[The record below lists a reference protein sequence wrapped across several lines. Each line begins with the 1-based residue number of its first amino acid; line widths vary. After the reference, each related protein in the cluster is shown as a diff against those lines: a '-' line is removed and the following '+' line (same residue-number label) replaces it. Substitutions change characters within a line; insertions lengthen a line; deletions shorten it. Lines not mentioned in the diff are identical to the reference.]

1 MKAYKKY
8 LYLNIFFIFALFF
21 SELCLMYF
29 TTGSFEHIRTVFF
42 FSLSVGAVIT
52 FITALI
58 GRKRLFKTV
67 MLTVLIIVYLCFITE
82 ILLYRSFGF
91 FYPPE
96 TVFNM
101 APDVMG
107 SYSGGIL
114 KTALSGIFPVIILFL
129 PISLFSIFHKYISVG
144 YVKKSGLWILF
155 FALGILAHFL
165 TVTMLDKGEG
175 GEISDSDY
183 HAESFDFNEGVKR
196 FGLAE
201 SIRLNFVYSLSGV
214 PGIDAENTDGKTHN
228 TEGKL
233 IMTNYNEKNIDFS
246 KIKNTATDKKILG
259 LCDHFST
266 VSPSEKNKYTGL
278 FEGKNLIF
286 ICAEAFSPYSV
297 SKERTPTLH
306 KLMNEGFVFTD
317 YYQPSFGEST
327 SGGEYSL
334 LLGQVPKKDSGE
346 KGMSMRLACDEN
358 LKYSLPALF
367 NEKGYNTN
375 GFHNNSYTY
384 YGRDVTHPKMNMNW
398 YGCNGC
404 VTNDGSYLDL
414 SNVLSPGWPRLDSEL
429 IKATVDMYVHGT
441 KPFFT
446 YYLTVSGHNN
456 YSFEENTAARRNKSS
471 VSALRYSERVK
482 AYLAAQ
488 FELEKALA
496 ELISL
501 LEDAGVLNETVIAL
515 SNDHYPYGLSPLWQ
529 GNGGRDYISE
539 LYGKEVKTA
548 SDREKGA
555 FFIWCANMKSAVIV
569 DKPTSSFD
577 VMPTLLNLFG
587 IDFDSRLLAGRDAL
601 SSEKGLVFFS
611 DYSWKTEVA
620 QYDAGSGKITKFK
633 PVSDERIKE
642 IHGEVRDRIKFSKLI
657 RQKSFFKLLKA
668 CLNE

>member
-8 LYLNIFFIFALFF
+8 LYLNLFFIFILFF
-21 SELCLMYF
+21 SEICLAYF
-29 TTGSFEHIRTVFF
+29 TTGSFEHIRTVFL
-42 FSLSVGAVIT
+42 FSLSIASVIA

-58 GRKRLFKTV
+58 GRKRLFRIITV
-67 MLTVLIIVYLCFITE
+67 LTLIIVYVSFVTE

-101 APDVMG
+101 ASDVMG
-107 SYSGGIL
+107 SYSGGIVQ
-114 KTALSGIFPVIILFL
+114 TVLSGIFPVIILFL
-129 PISLFSIFHKYISVG
+129 PISLFSMFRKYISVG
-144 YVKKSGLWILF
+144 YVKKSGLWLIV
-155 FALGILAHFL
+155 FAVGIAFHFL
-165 TVTMLDKGEG
+165 TVATLNKGES

-183 HAESFDFNEGVKR
+183 HAAEFDFNEGVKR

-201 SIRLNFVYSLSGV
+201 SIRLNFVYSVRGV
-214 PGIDAENTDGKTHN
+214 PSSDTKNTDIKQDN
-228 TEGKL
+228 TKNEL
-233 IMTNYNEKNIDFS
+233 IMTNYNKKNIDFD
-246 KIKNTATDKKILG
+246 KIKNAATDKKIIDM
-259 LCDHFST
+259 CDYFSN
-266 VSPSEKNKYTGL
+266 VMPSERNKYTGL

-297 SKERTPTLH
+297 SKERTPMLY

-334 LLGQVPKKDSGE
+334 LLGQVPKRDSGE
-346 KGMSMRLACDEN
+346 KGMSMRLTCEEN

-367 NEKGYNTN
+367 KKEGYITN

-384 YGRDVTHPKMNMNW
+384 YGRDITHPKMNMNW
-398 YGCNGC
+398 YGCYGC

-414 SNVLSPGWPRLDSEL
+414 SDVLSSGWPRLDSEL
-429 IKATVDMYVHGT
+429 ITATVDRYIYEE

-456 YSFEENTAARRNKSS
+456 YSFDENTAARHNKDS
-471 VSALRYSERVK
+471 VSALRYSEKVK

-488 FELEKALA
+488 YELEKALT
-496 ELISL
+496 ELVSAL
-501 LEDAGVLNETVIAL
+501 DAAGILSETVIAL

-548 SDREKGA
+548 LEREKGA
-555 FFIWCANMKSAVIV
+555 FFIWCADMKSAVRV
-569 DKPTSSFD
+569 EKPTSSFD
-577 VMPTLLNLFG
+577 VLPTLLNLFG
-587 IDFDSRLLAGRDAL
+587 IDFDSRLFAGRDAL
-601 SSEKGLVFFS
+601 SNEKGLAFFS
-611 DYSWKTEVA
+611 DYSWKTSLA
-620 QYDAGSGKITKFK
+620 QYDAGSGKITKFA
-633 PVSDERIKE
+633 PVSDEYIKE
-642 IHGEVRDRIKFSKLI
+642 IHREVKERIQYSKML
-657 RQKSFFKLLKA
+657 RQKSFFKLLNG
-668 CLNE
+668 CL